1 MNLSGLESYDRRFVN
16 FNGAISNE
24 QLEWLRK
31 ELMMATEQNENVII
45 IGHNPVYLPAT
56 TGGSS
61 LSWNYNEIFDIL
73 SKNSV
78 VCYISGHDH
87 DCGYSVDQRGIH
99 HITMP
104 GVIENPES
112 YAVGM
117 LLEDS
122 LVIKGRG
129 DIFDVNCPLRFKLK
143 C

>member
-1 MNLSGLESYDRRFVN
+1 M
-16 FNGAISNE
+16 
-24 QLEWLRK
+24 
-31 ELMMATEQNENVII
+31 
-45 IGHNPVYLPAT
+45 YLPAT

-73 SKNSV
+73 SENSV

-104 GVIENPES
+104 GAIENPES

-129 DIFDVNCPLRFKLK
+129 DMIDVNCSLRFKMQCWLNVFLDLDFDLILFFK
-143 C
+143 LLCITLNNVYHKELVQLTVVIQTMSVY